1 MKAEVVAEITRD
13 IAADFDD
20 LGIVRLMEA
29 LISALRE
36 LSSNQSDE
44 TQQKVKGAK
53 EALLDELMRSR
64 FHTYP
69 VGLQVTLDEMEVIDF
84 LPPKMYFRV
93 KSAFEGNDITPAVVL
108 VNLEKIK
115 ADADKLLQY
124 AQEFSES
131 GQFFEIYP
139 DELETDEDFEFSIVI
154 PRAAVQNELDDFGR
168 ELILLNKLFGVFT
181 EVATGS
187 RGDFKIKSIS
197 SSDLTVV
204 LESAP
209 AVAVLIATTFER
221 VAAIYEKILNIIKL
235 QKDLR
240 TAQIPDKILNDMN
253 AHIAATI
260 KTELKEASK
269 QVGENLIKKVETGR
283 RNELRTELLKAFEGL
298 AARLDRGYI
307 FDVRGPA
314 PEDVSDQNGEAA
326 AVEAP
331 SNKLRR
337 IVAEKRELIK
347 HFKAE
352 SEPVLSLAAP
362 DDGDARSETVSQA

>member
-168 ELILLNKLFGVFT
+168 ELILLDKLFGVFT

-253 AHIAATI
+253 AHIATTI